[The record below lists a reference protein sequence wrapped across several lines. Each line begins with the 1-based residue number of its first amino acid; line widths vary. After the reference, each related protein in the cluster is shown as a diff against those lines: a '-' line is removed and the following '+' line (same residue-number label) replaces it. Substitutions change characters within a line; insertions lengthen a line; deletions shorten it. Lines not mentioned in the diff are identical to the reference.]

1 MREGFVITE
10 GVACAPAVIFHNE
23 PVTVTNTVIGPNKAP
38 EELKLY
44 DSAREKTQKI
54 LEQEIENTS
63 SKTARDFLEAEIGRA
78 HV

>member
-44 DSAREKTQKI
+44 DSAREKNPK
-54 LEQEIENTS
+54 NS
-63 SKTARDFLEAEIGRA
+63 
-78 HV
+78 